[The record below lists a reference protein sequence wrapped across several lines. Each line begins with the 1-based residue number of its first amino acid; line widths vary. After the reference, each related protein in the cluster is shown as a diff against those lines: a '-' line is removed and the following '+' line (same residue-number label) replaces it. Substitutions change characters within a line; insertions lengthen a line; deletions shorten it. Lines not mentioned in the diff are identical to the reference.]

1 MKKTHS
7 MVVMVV
13 AMVVIML
20 IAMMV
25 VMFFLPRLLVK
36 EDGLS
41 ILRIKH
47 VVAKNEVKE
56 LTGSLIEVTVRNP
69 MIKKGNLNIVF
80 EETERGLTPLT
91 EILGY
96 RGLYFSEG
104 MIQYQLALEP
114 DSDRTL
120 TSTKYI
126 GSRLVIYVVQNKDEL
141 MDGIHDRMMN
151 LKSIE

>member
-56 LTGSLIEVTVRNP
+56 LTGSLIEVTIRNP
-69 MIKKGNLNIVF
+69 MIKKENLNIVF
-80 EETERGLTPLT
+80 KETERG
-91 EILGY
+91 
-96 RGLYFSEG
+96 
-104 MIQYQLALEP
+104 
-114 DSDRTL
+114 
-120 TSTKYI
+120 
-126 GSRLVIYVVQNKDEL
+126 
-141 MDGIHDRMMN
+141 
-151 LKSIE
+151 